1 MIKYDHKK
9 HEPKKDKMKH
19 PRKKTANT
27 IDRAYKGVLFPD
39 QEQSILIEKT
49 IGCCRFVYNKFLDER
64 IKAYKSNGE
73 TLSYTKQCARLP
85 LMKESPET
93 EWLKEVD
100 STALQNK
107 VRDLQDAFD
116 RFFQKRAKYP
126 KFKKKHQ
133 HRQSYRSQCINNN
146 IRLVCSNMIQLP
158 KLGEVKCMFPRIPEG
173 RILNATIIREAD
185 GTYEITVNCESP
197 RPEALPGT
205 GKAVGIDLGIR
216 TLAVTSDG
224 KEYGN
229 PRTYRK
235 NRKKLAR
242 AQKKLS
248 RKSKDSKNR
257 EKQRIKAAK
266 IHKKIRN
273 QRLDAIHKMT
283 HELIRE
289 YDVICME
296 DLDIREMKNTGFA
309 KDLSDAAFG
318 EIHRQLVYK
327 SDWYGKQLITTDRYY
342 PSSQICS
349 SCQTVNPEIKDLKVR
364 RWKCPVCGAIHDRDL
379 NAAKNIL
386 SEGLKKLST

>member
-1 MIKYDHKK
+1 
-9 HEPKKDKMKH
+9 MKH

-27 IDRAYKGVLFPD
+27 IDRAFKGVLFPN
-39 QEQSILIEKT
+39 QEQRVLIEKT

-64 IKAYKSNGE
+64 IKAYKLNGE
-73 TLSYTKQCARLP
+73 TLSYTKQCAKLP
-85 LMKESPET
+85 VMKESPET

-116 RFFQKRAKYP
+116 GFFQKRAKYP

-133 HRQSYRSQCINNN
+133 HRQSYRSTNNN
-146 IRLVCSNMIQLP
+146 NAIRLLENNVIQLP

-173 RILNATIIREAD
+173 RIFNATIIRAAD
-185 GTYEITVNCESP
+185 GKYEITVLCESR
-197 RPEALPGT
+197 RPETLPKT

-224 KEYGN
+224 KEYDN
-229 PRTYRK
+229 PGTYRK
-235 NRKKLAR
+235 NQKKLAR

-283 HELIRE
+283 HELVAE

-296 DLDIREMKNTGFA
+296 DLDIREMIN
-309 KDLSDAAFG
+309 KDLSDASFG
-318 EIHRQLVYK
+318 EIHRQLIYK
-327 SDWYGKQLITTDRYY
+327 SDWYGKQLITIDRYY
-342 PSSQICS
+342 PSSQICNR
-349 SCQTVNPEIKDLKVR
+349 CQAVNPDVKDLKIR

-386 SEGLKKLST
+386 NEGLRKLST